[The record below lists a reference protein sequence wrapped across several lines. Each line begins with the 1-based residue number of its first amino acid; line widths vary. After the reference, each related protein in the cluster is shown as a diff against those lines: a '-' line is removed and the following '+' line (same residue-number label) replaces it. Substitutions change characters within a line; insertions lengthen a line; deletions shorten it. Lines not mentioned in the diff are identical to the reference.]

1 MGKSGYTSLSI
12 EEKQYARL
20 RKNWDQ
26 FIEPNTEDTFTVWAM
41 RILEAAITR
50 SETIDLMFPNFKFIG
65 TTETGCIIQDKK
77 QIVQVDRTKHTI
89 VCSVHTELCDHCI
102 YAALNSKF

>member
-20 RKNWDQ
+20 RKDWNKI
-26 FIEPNTEDTFTVWAM
+26 IEPTTDDTFTVWAM
-41 RILEAAITR
+41 KVLEAAITR
-50 SETIDLMFPNFKFIG
+50 TELIDSMFPNFKFIG

-77 QIVQVDRTKHTI
+77 QIVQIDKAKNTL
-89 VCSVHTELCDHCI
+89 VCSVHKELCDHCI